1 MRQTTMAR
9 PLIDR
14 ESNPLIPTKAEL
26 GELLALIAFYLV
38 CDVVSEQGYFI
49 VNIVGPSALFVIL
62 GSAAWLLIK
71 RDALM
76 IWAPL
81 FSFRVATAIFFGIGS
96 LVPFFV
102 GETSRAYMEA
112 FYLFSN
118 NEIAKLNLIVGCS
131 VFIVLA
137 TCRFVYVIL
146 PPTGWTV
153 TQSTTVDDK
162 YSARR
167 IRNYGIFYTIAGGLI
182 KYLVIFPVAIG
193 WVAIVLPGALTS
205 LAAMSLCG
213 IYLLTVWSLSR
224 APKIFAWVSLFVVLE
239 ICSGL
244 VMFNKTAALLPFIVY
259 SMGVL
264 VQRISA
270 IRILLVCCVVGLA
283 VNAMQPLVS
292 FSRDELIRR
301 QGDSYGVNLLERFEI
316 LAAYY
321 DPSTHH
327 DVSAEVQGGWMRISY
342 VNAGTFAIALFDRGF
357 AGDSFKNMFTVLV
370 PRVFWQD
377 KPIDQT
383 AREFAAISV
392 GEYADNSVSPTIF
405 AEAYWN
411 FGWFGILMTGIP
423 LGVVLALL
431 SANTMR
437 LLNRRAWLYMPV
449 LFTSMQFGLSIDGLF
464 VTTVVG
470 GTAIIVGMLLS
481 TAVLEWVMWSFGI
494 DVSPQRSAAR
504 HSSLPLKAF
513 G

>member
-1 MRQTTMAR
+1 MM
-9 PLIDR
+9 
-14 ESNPLIPTKAEL
+14 PTKAEL
-26 GELLALIAFYLV
+26 GGLLALITFYLV
-38 CDVVSEQGYFI
+38 YDVVFEEDFI

-102 GETSRAYMEA
+102 GETSRAYLEA
-112 FYLFSN
+112 FYQFSD

-137 TCRFVYVIL
+137 TCRLVYVIL

-239 ICSGL
+239 ISSGL
-244 VMFNKTAALLPFIVY
+244 IMFNKTAALLPFIVY

-264 VQRISA
+264 VQRITA
-270 IRILLVCCVVGLA
+270 IRILLVCCVVGLT
-283 VNAMQPLVS
+283 VNVMQPLVS
-292 FSRDELIRR
+292 FSREELIRR
-301 QGDSYGVNLLERFEI
+301 QGDSIGVNLSERFEI

-321 DPSTHH
+321 GPSTLY
-327 DVSAEVQGGWMRISY
+327 DVNGEVQGGWARISY

-370 PRVFWQD
+370 PRVFWQE

-383 AREFAAISV
+383 AREFAAIST
-392 GEYADNSVSPTIF
+392 GEYADNAVSPTIF

-411 FGWFGILMTGIP
+411 FGWFGIPMTGIP
-423 LGVVLALL
+423 LGIVLALL

-437 LLNRRAWLYMPV
+437 LLNRKAWLYMPV

-464 VTTVVG
+464 VPTVVG
-470 GTAIIVGMLLS
+470 GTTIIVGMQLT
-481 TAVLEWVMWSFGI
+481 TAVIEIVMRSFGI
-494 DVSPQRSAAR
+494 DVSPQSSPAQ
-504 HSSLPLKAF
+504 HPSLPLRAF